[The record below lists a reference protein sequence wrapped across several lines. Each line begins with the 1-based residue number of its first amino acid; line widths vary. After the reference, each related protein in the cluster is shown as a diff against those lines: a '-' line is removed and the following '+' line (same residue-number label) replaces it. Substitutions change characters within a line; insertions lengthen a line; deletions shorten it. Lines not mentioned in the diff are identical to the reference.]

1 MKTLAI
7 CTLISVFVIFCTNAE
22 ESPKD
27 KREVNT
33 IWTSMERI
41 DGTVLMRSDV
51 STGPEGSKNFTRT
64 CTVGYNTATTGNK
77 EGEFV
82 PVLALPSL
90 KNDAYIMK
98 VADGELRVTTKNAGS
113 MVVTLNLRNL
123 VPSLLAE

>member
-22 ESPKD
+22 EPPKD

-51 STGPEGSKNFTRT
+51 STGPEGSKNLTRS
-64 CTVGYNTATTGNK
+64 CTVGYKTAPTGNK

-82 PVLALPSL
+82 PVLALPPL